1 MECVMRVKGIGIA
14 LAAMA
19 LAPSVFDAETV
30 RLRRG
35 LVVPVR
41 FEQELSLRQNRPG
54 DRFSA
59 VVERGDRD
67 LPAGTILQG
76 EIVDMDR
83 QRGDRAG
90 FMVLEFNDM
99 LLPDGNRIQIQ
110 ALPIRMDDKSIRRGP
125 DGRFEAKKKLEDSGK
140 HIIGGMIG
148 GYILGRIMGD
158 RKGSGIVIGALAGIL
173 VAEAHRGEAAQEI
186 VVRRDTR
193 MGALFERD
201 VQFEFDYRGE
211 YRRDPR
217 DPRDPRDNYP
227 YPRDDRYPPDRRDD
241 RYPPDRRDDRYPPD
255 PRDDRYPPDR
265 YDERSSRAP
274 IIEFNR
280 RELRFPQDEQPY
292 REGNVWMVPLA
303 ATAEQLGFQVDGSD
317 DSRRIYVEDDENVLI
332 FEQGSK
338 TYRLNGRRIEMP
350 VATAVRNNRLFVP
363 IDAFSAAKSGQ
374 ISINGTR
381 IEK

>member
-1 MECVMRVKGIGIA
+1 MECVMRVRGIGIT

-19 LAPSVFDAETV
+19 LAPSVYAVETV

-59 VVERGDRD
+59 VVERDRD
-67 LPAGTILQG
+67 LPSGTVFEG

-90 FMVLEFNDM
+90 FMQLEFLSM
-99 LLPDGNRIQIQ
+99 ILPDGQRVPIQ
-110 ALPIRMDDKSIRRGP
+110 ALPIRMDDRSIRRGS

-148 GYILGRIMGD
+148 GYILGRIMGNRRGD
-158 RKGSGIVIGALAGIL
+158 GIIFGALAGI
-173 VAEAHRGEAAQEI
+173 VIAEAHRGEAAQEI
-186 VVRRDTR
+186 VVKRDAH
-193 MGALFERD
+193 MGALFERE
-201 VQFEFDYRGE
+201 VQFDFDYRGD
-211 YRRDPR
+211 YRRNPRSNDP
-217 DPRDPRDNYP
+217 YS
-227 YPRDDRYPPDRRDD
+227 RDD

-255 PRDDRYPPDR
+255 PRDERNRPDPRDDRYNPR
-265 YDERSSRAP
+265 YDPRDERKDPRYDRAP
-274 IIEFNR
+274 VIEYNR
-280 RELRFPQDEQPY
+280 RELRFAQDEQPY
-292 REGNVWMVPLA
+292 REGNVWMVPLS
-303 ATAEQLGFQVDGSD
+303 ATAEQMGFQVDGNG
-317 DSRRIYVEDDENVLI
+317 DSRRIYVEDDENVLV
-332 FEQGSK
+332 FELGSK
-338 TYRLNGRRIEMP
+338 TCRLNGRRVELPI
-350 VATAVRNNRLFVP
+350 ALTVRNERVFVP

>member
-1 MECVMRVKGIGIA
+1 MRVKGIGFA

-19 LAPSVFDAETV
+19 LASSVFAAENV

-59 VVERGDRD
+59 VVERDRD
-67 LPAGTILQG
+67 VPEGTLFEG

-83 QRGDRAG
+83 QRGNRAG
-90 FMVLEFNDM
+90 FMQLEFHSM
-99 LLPDGNRIQIQ
+99 ILPDGQRVPIQ
-110 ALPIRMDDKSIRRGP
+110 ALPIRMDDKSIRRGS

-148 GYILGRIMGD
+148 GYILGRIMGNH
-158 RKGSGIVIGALAGIL
+158 RGEGIVIGALAGIIM
-173 VAEAHRGEAAQEI
+173 AEASRGEAAQEI
-186 VVRRDTR
+186 VIKRGAS
-193 MGALFERD
+193 MGALFERE
-201 VQFEFDYRGE
+201 VQFDFDYRGD
-211 YRRDPR
+211 YRRNPRSNDPYSRDDRRPDPR
-217 DPRDPRDNYP
+217 DDRYP
-227 YPRDDRYPPDRRDD
+227 PDQRDDRYPPDRRDD
-241 RYPPDRRDDRYPPD
+241 RN
-255 PRDDRYPPDR
+255 PPDR
-265 YDERSSRAP
+265 YDPRDERQDPRSDRAP
-274 IIEFNR
+274 VIEYNR
-280 RELRFPQDEQPY
+280 RELRFAQDEQPY

-303 ATAEQLGFQVDGSD
+303 ATAEQMGFQVDGSG
-317 DSRRIYVEDDENVLI
+317 DSRRIYVEDDENVLV

-350 VATAVRNNRLFVP
+350 IALSVRNERLFVP